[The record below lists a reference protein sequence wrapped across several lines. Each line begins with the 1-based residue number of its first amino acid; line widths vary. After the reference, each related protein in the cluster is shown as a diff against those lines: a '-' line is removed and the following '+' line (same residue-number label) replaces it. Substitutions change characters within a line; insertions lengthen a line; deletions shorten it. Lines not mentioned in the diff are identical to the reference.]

1 MWDYLSVVT
10 PDNDVIFD
18 VSPNKVIVEDGNK
31 NVTIHTGDDG
41 SEERI
46 ALSNTSIFYVTLIWT
61 NRNASDA
68 GTIMDYYHDASKGNG
83 MAESFRWLH
92 GSPADTHIYTVRFAG
107 KLSRQLIA
115 GPTVIYSFP
124 SVRLRILGA
133 GDKVIGAADNSST
146 PEVTVPAMTMT
157 WAFSTRMADVSSDT
171 EITAPSLNVVRLID
185 ASDISSSTEVTEGD
199 IGWENIDAA
208 DVSGS
213 TEITAPTVEKVVVP

>member
-1 MWDYLSVVT
+1 MAAKTMWDYLTVAT
-10 PDNDVIFD
+10 PDNDVILD

-31 NVTIHTGDDG
+31 NVAIHTGDDG

-107 KLSRQLIA
+107 KLSRQVIA
-115 GPTVIYSFP
+115 NPTVIYSYS

-133 GDKVIGAADNSST
+133 GDKEIDAADVSST
-146 PEVTVPAMTMT
+146 PEITVPSMTMI
-157 WAFSTRMADVSSDT
+157 WAFSTRMSDVSSST
-171 EITAPSLNVVRLID
+171 EITAPSLDVIRAL
-185 ASDISSSTEVTEGD
+185 
-199 IGWENIDAA
+199 DAA

-213 TEITAPTVEKVVVP
+213 TEVTAPTVTT

>member
-10 PDNDVIFD
+10 PDNDVILD
-18 VSPNKVIVEDGNK
+18 VSPNKVIVEDGSK
-31 NVTIHTGDDG
+31 NVAIHTGDDG

-46 ALSNTSIFYVTLIWT
+46 ALSNTSIFYVTLIFS

-68 GTIMDYYHDASKGNG
+68 GTVMDYYHDAAKGNG

-124 SVRLRILGA
+124 SVRLRVLGA
-133 GDKVIGAADNSST
+133 GDKALDAANVSSST
-146 PEVTVPAMTMT
+146 EVTIPAVTMI
-157 WAFSTRMADVSSDT
+157 WAFSTRMSDVSSAT
-171 EITAPSLNVVRLID
+171 EITVPAFDVIWD
-185 ASDISSSTEVTEGD
+185 TT
-199 IGWENIDAA
+199 AA
-208 DVSGS
+208 DVLSS
-213 TEITAPTVEKVVVP
+213 SQITVPTITNIGPP